1 MAPVIEDGEQ
11 AEGIRPAPL
20 PAAAPAQT
28 SPSIAEEKPEESGQR
43 EPDIRVSDAAK
54 QKLPPNVYRF
64 TPKTPAA
71 IPQLSELFR
80 YELDIRE
87 LKRKPGYKV
96 LIRRRLKWSAARYIR
111 TVVLTHCP
119 DLTAAHRRS
128 IRQDKLTPA
137 TLAAFGNGGIKNEIT
152 KVLCERPGRGRGKRA
167 AQLTDDERALV
178 RRLERTLAGD
188 GASRNRAA
196 RS

>member
-1 MAPVIEDGEQ
+1 M
-11 AEGIRPAPL
+11 RPDPL
-20 PAAAPAQT
+20 PAPAPARE
-28 SPSIAEEKPEESGQR
+28 PSIAEVEQEKPEESG
-43 EPDIRVSDAAK
+43 PIAPAFGVSDEAK
-54 QKLPPNVYRF
+54 RKLPPNVYRF
-64 TPKTPAA
+64 TPKTPATV
-71 IPQLSELFR
+71 PQLSELFR

-137 TLAAFGNGGIKNEIT
+137 TLAAFENGGIENEIT

-188 GASRNRAA
+188 GASRNRETG
-196 RS
+196 S